1 MPAARVVVVIGKG
14 SDCPDWVRKLAYGV
28 GVQLAQLHPHV
39 VLVNGGLGGVMDA
52 SARGMTEAGGVAI
65 GLIPTPARAPSKH
78 LTYALRLGLP
88 VHYRDITTAQVAE
101 LAIVL
106 PGSHG
111 TTIEGWACADRGVP
125 LISVG
130 DHDGRP
136 TADLPFSYTA
146 TPLDL
151 AALVARLLRV
161 PVVG

>member
-1 MPAARVVVVIGKG
+1 MHPARVVVLIGKG
-14 SDCPDWVRKLAYGV
+14 KDCPEWERKLAYAC
-28 GVQLAQLHPHV
+28 GVQLAQLHPFV

-65 GLIPTPARAPSKH
+65 GLVPTPGRRPSEH

-101 LAIVL
+101 LAVVL

-130 DHDGRP
+130 PHDDRP
-136 TADLPFSYTA
+136 TRDLPFSYTA
-146 TPLDL
+146 TPIDL
-151 AALVARLLRV
+151 AALVGRLLRLGV
-161 PVVG
+161 P

>member
-1 MPAARVVVVIGKG
+1 
-14 SDCPDWVRKLAYGV
+14 VRRLAYGC
-28 GVQLAQLHPHV
+28 GVQLANLHPRV

-52 SARGMTEAGGVAI
+52 SAHGMTEAGGVAI
-65 GLIPTPARAPSKH
+65 GLVPTPGRAPSKH

-101 LAIVL
+101 VAIVL

-125 LISVG
+125 LVSVG

-136 TADLPFSYTA
+136 TQHLPFTCSA

-151 AALVARLLRV
+151 AATVARLL
-161 PVVG
+161 GLS